1 MKRLIWIFLFLFV
14 VNIGCTDERGDRLK
28 HFANGACYVD
38 SSTFGREIAKS
49 DSYKMIWNLGGR
61 WKLLRFERLLD
72 NGAVY
77 EDSGKELILEFKLR
91 IIKERGGVEE
101 ELGFY
106 TFGYDA
112 GIWEFGEPSIVFY
125 EDKDK
130 IGMRCG
136 VIAAYEDFL
145 ILSSFEPLGI
155 YRNEKCDD
163 GGWYYEYVFVRE
175 ERYEKLVGKNG

>member
-1 MKRLIWIFLFLFV
+1 MKRFIWFVLFLFV
-14 VNIGCTDERGDRLK
+14 VSVGCTDERGKGLRGFD
-28 HFANGACYVD
+28 NGGCYIGA
-38 SSTFGREIAKS
+38 STFGREIAKS
-49 DSYKMIWNLGGR
+49 DSYDMLWNLGGR
-61 WKLLRFERLLD
+61 WKLLKFERLVD

-77 EDSGKELILEFKLR
+77 EDSGKELIMKFKIR
-91 IIKERGGVEE
+91 IIKESGGAEE

-106 TFGYDA
+106 TYGYDA
-112 GIWEFGEPSIVFY
+112 GILEFGEPSIVFFD
-125 EDKDK
+125 EKDK

-155 YRNEKCDD
+155 YGNEKCDD

-175 ERYEKLVGKNG
+175 ERYDKLVGKNG